1 MMATISFYLATRTR
15 NDKGKVFDEHF
26 VGQLAVAI
34 FSIYVV
40 FQSTVGFFKTEPF
53 NTDPLN
59 WSWMIGSESWK
70 VESEIIDLRASLTN
84 IDLKSERGKAEIEEL
99 VRLNRTG
106 IVGG

>member
-1 MMATISFYLATRTR
+1 
-15 NDKGKVFDEHF
+15 
-26 VGQLAVAI
+26 
-34 FSIYVV
+34 V